1 MYIPIPGVA
10 MTAPA
15 TTALPKIASR
25 IPHGKHASTYVGAAS
40 AVAHTDSAAS
50 ARAIIILQYY
60 GYSKII
66 AKVCAVRNVVTREPN
81 RLREMQ

>member
-1 MYIPIPGVA
+1 MYILVPGVA
-10 MTAPA
+10 MPAPA
-15 TTALPKIASR
+15 TTVLPKIANR
-25 IPHGKHASTYVGAAS
+25 IPHGKHASTYVGAAR

-60 GYSKII
+60 EYSKII
-66 AKVCAVRNVVTREPN
+66 VKACAVRTVVTREPN